1 MLMEG
6 VYLSDISLVWLLA
19 LQFIFIFLNAI
30 FASAEI
36 AVITINDNKL
46 ERMAQN
52 GDKRAVRLKKLTENS
67 SDFLATIQIGIT
79 LVNLLS
85 SAVATENFSSRLVSL
100 LSSIGIAIPEAVLS
114 IISLVV
120 ITLLLTYFTVVLGEL
135 VPKQIALKNPEK
147 IALFL
152 SGLVSVIS
160 KMFTPVVR
168 LFSASTTG
176 IVRLFGLNTNEDEN
190 ENTEEEIRLMLDI
203 GAKKGQILPDEET
216 MIHNVFEFDDISIEN
231 IMTHRTEVVFLWM
244 DDTEKNWEK
253 TIREGQ
259 HSIYP
264 VCKESTDNIIGI
276 LYSKDYFRVNDKDI
290 EYLKNIIIRPVN
302 YVLETVKA
310 DVLFRNMKQTKD
322 RFAVVIDEFG
332 GTSGI
337 ITMNDLL
344 EQIVGEFN
352 DNILM
357 SGDSLDIKPLNQGS
371 WQVSGKAP
379 IDKIA
384 AKIGLDLPINRYS
397 NLNDFYIN
405 ESKRVYK
412 SDSSILMF
420 KEYGFVMKNIQIKDD
435 KLEKAIIVKI
445 N

>member
-1 MLMEG
+1 MEG
-6 VYLSDISLVWLLA
+6 VFLSDISLVWLLA

-276 LYSKDYFRVNDKDI
+276 LYTKDYFRVNDKDI

-405 ESKRVYK
+405 ESKRAYK

>member
-1 MLMEG
+1 MEG
-6 VYLSDISLVWLLA
+6 VFLSDISLVWLLA

-276 LYSKDYFRVNDKDI
+276 LYTKDYFRVNDKDI

-384 AKIGLDLPINRYS
+384 AKIGIDLPIDRYN
-397 NLNDFYIN
+397 NLNEFYIN
-405 ESKRVYK
+405 ESKRAYK
-412 SDSSILMF
+412 SESSIMMF
-420 KEYGFVMKNIQIKDD
+420 KEYGFAMKNIQFKDE

>member
-1 MLMEG
+1 M
-6 VYLSDISLVWLLA
+6 SDISLVWLLA

-276 LYSKDYFRVNDKDI
+276 LYTKDYFRVNDKDI

-405 ESKRVYK
+405 ESKRAYK

>member
-276 LYSKDYFRVNDKDI
+276 LYTKDYFRVNDKDI

-384 AKIGLDLPINRYS
+384 AKIGLDLPIDRYN
-397 NLNDFYIN
+397 NLNEFYIN
-405 ESKRVYK
+405 ESKRAYK
-412 SDSSILMF
+412 SESSIMMF
-420 KEYGFVMKNIQIKDD
+420 KEYGFAMKNIQIKDE

>member
-1 MLMEG
+1 M
-6 VYLSDISLVWLLA
+6 SDISLVWLLA

-276 LYSKDYFRVNDKDI
+276 LYTKDYFRVNDKDI

-384 AKIGLDLPINRYS
+384 AKIGLDLPIDRYN
-397 NLNDFYIN
+397 NLNEFYIN
-405 ESKRVYK
+405 ESKRAYK
-412 SDSSILMF
+412 SESSIMMF
-420 KEYGFVMKNIQIKDD
+420 KEYGFAMKNIQIKDE

>member
-1 MLMEG
+1 MEG
-6 VYLSDISLVWLLA
+6 VFLSDISLVWLLA

-276 LYSKDYFRVNDKDI
+276 LYTKDYFRVNDKDI

-405 ESKRVYK
+405 ESKRAYK

-420 KEYGFVMKNIQIKDD
+420 KEYGFVMKNIQIKDE

>member
-1 MLMEG
+1 M
-6 VYLSDISLVWLLA
+6 SDISLLWLLA
-19 LQFIFIFLNAI
+19 LQLIFILLNAI

-46 ERMAQN
+46 ERMAQSGN
-52 GDKRAVRLKKLTENS
+52 PRAVRLKKLTENS

-100 LSSIGIAIPEAVLS
+100 LSLIGIAIPEAILS
-114 IISLVV
+114 IISLIV

-152 SGLVSVIS
+152 SGLVYVIS
-160 KMFTPVVR
+160 KIFTPVVR

-176 IVRLFGLNTNEDEN
+176 IVRLFGLNTSDNDN

-203 GAKKGQILPDEET
+203 GAQNGQILPDEES
-216 MIHNVFEFDDISIEN
+216 MIQNIFEFDDTSVEK
-231 IMTHRTEVVFLWM
+231 IMTHRTAVVFLWM
-244 DDTEKNWEK
+244 DDTEAEWED
-253 TIREGQ
+253 TIRNGQ

-264 VCKESTDNIIGI
+264 VCKDSTDNIVGI
-276 LYSKDYFRVNDKDI
+276 LYTKDYFRLDNKSKD
-290 EYLKNIIIRPVN
+290 YLIKEVVRPVN
-302 YVLETVKA
+302 YVLETVRA

-337 ITMNDLL
+337 VTMNDLL

-352 DNILM
+352 DDILM
-357 SGDSLDIKPLNQGS
+357 SKNSLEIKPLNQGS
-371 WQVSGKAP
+371 WQVTGETP

-384 AKIGLDLPINRYS
+384 YQINLDLPVDQYTT
-397 NLNDFYIN
+397 LNDFFIN
-405 ESKRVYK
+405 EKEFK
-412 SDSSILMF
+412 KDGDNSIVLF
-420 KEYGFVMKNIQIKDD
+420 EKYGFMLKNIHFDGE
-435 KLEKAIIVKI
+435 KLEKAIIIKMD
-445 N
+445 